1 MLPCSLVW
9 QGETVYETK
18 TYAGGGHQD
27 WHLVAASF
35 LFGI

>member
-1 MLPCSLVW
+1 MPDSF

-27 WHLVAASF
+27 RVGHDKQLLSG
-35 LFGI
+35 LNT